1 VNGDLLSGLWRAPAL
16 PALGVRE
23 WEHLLGQA
31 RRTRLLARLAMH
43 LERQGWAASVPEG
56 PRRYLSGALLVA
68 ERQRR
73 QVRWEADR
81 IRAAL
86 AGLPGPVVLLKG
98 AAYVAAGL
106 PPAQGRVFSDVDV
119 LMPREQLPAAEIA
132 LLGAGWVHQAIDA
145 YDERYYR
152 RWMHELPPMKHV
164 WRHTWLDL
172 HHTITP
178 PTSRFPVAG
187 EALLARARRLGPGSP
202 LWVLAPEDMVLH
214 SAVHLMQEGEFHT
227 GLRDLLDLDDLLRH
241 FGADSAFWP
250 ALIARA
256 AELRLR
262 APLFHV
268 LTQVRRLFGT
278 EPPPALRPAADALG
292 RGPATRVLM
301 PALLAVALRPSHP
314 SCDTRATGLAR
325 SALYIR
331 SHGLRMPWWQIAPH
345 LARKAWMRLRARM
358 QREPLDPTA
367 P

>member
-1 VNGDLLSGLWRAPAL
+1 LSGDHLTGLWRASVAPAL
-16 PALGVRE
+16 SPRG
-23 WEHLLGQA
+23 WEELLGQA
-31 RRTRLLARLAMH
+31 RRTRLLARLALH
-43 LERQGWAASVPEG
+43 VERQGWQAAVPPG
-56 PRRYLSGALLVA
+56 PRLYLEGALLAA

-98 AAYVAAGL
+98 AAYAAAGL

-119 LMPREQLPAAEIA
+119 MVPREQLGLAETS
-132 LLGAGWVHQAIDA
+132 LVGGGWVHQALDA

-152 RWMHELPPMKHV
+152 RWMHELPPLKHV

-178 PTSRFPVAG
+178 PTSRFRVDG
-187 EALLARARRLGPGSP
+187 RQLLARVRPLQPGAA
-202 LWVLAPEDMVLH
+202 LAVLAPEDMVLH

-241 FGADSAFWP
+241 FGAEPPFWSA
-250 ALIARA
+250 LLDRA
-256 AELRLR
+256 QELRLE

-268 LTQVRRLFGT
+268 LIQVRRLFGT
-278 EPPPALRPAADALG
+278 EPPLPLRAHAQALG

-301 PALLAVALRPSHP
+301 PALLAVALRPPHP
-314 SCDTRATGLAR
+314 SCDTRASGPAR
-325 SALYIR
+325 MALYLR
-331 SHGLRMPWWQIAPH
+331 SHWLRMPWWQIGAH
-345 LARKAWMRLRARM
+345 LARKAWMRTRARL
-358 QREPLDPTA
+358 QHRQPDPAA

>member
-1 VNGDLLSGLWRAPAL
+1 MSGDLLSPLWRAPAL
-16 PALGVRE
+16 PAFTVRE
-23 WEHLLGQA
+23 WESLLGQA
-31 RRTRLLARLAMH
+31 RRTRLLARLALH
-43 LERQGWAASVPEG
+43 IERQGWAGAVPEG
-56 PRRYLSGALLVA
+56 PRRYLDGARLVA

-73 QVRWEADR
+73 QTLWESDR

-86 AGLPGPVVLLKG
+86 ASLPGPVVLLKG

-119 LMPREQLPAAEIA
+119 LMPRAQLPAAEIA

-178 PTSRFPVAG
+178 PTSRFKVDG
-187 EALLARARRLGPGSP
+187 GRLLTRARPLKPGST

-241 FGADSAFWP
+241 FAAEPTFWP
-250 ALIARA
+250 ALLERAR
-256 AELRLR
+256 ELGLG

-268 LTQVRRLFGT
+268 LGQVRRLFGT
-278 EPPPALRPAADALG
+278 EPPAVLRAAADALG

-314 SCDTRATGLAR
+314 SCDTAASGPAR
-325 SALYIR
+325 TALYLR
-331 SHGLRMPWWQIAPH
+331 SHWLRMPWWQIGAH
-345 LARKAWMRLRARM
+345 LARKAWMRTRARL
-358 QREPLDPTA
+358 QRAPQDPTA